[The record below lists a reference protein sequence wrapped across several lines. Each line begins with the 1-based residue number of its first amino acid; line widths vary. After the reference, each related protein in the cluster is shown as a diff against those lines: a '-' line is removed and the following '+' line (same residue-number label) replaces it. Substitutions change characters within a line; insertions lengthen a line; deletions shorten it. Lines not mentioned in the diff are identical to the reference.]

1 MRRIPRN
8 SGTLYEVGFWGPT
21 GSSAVSER
29 NAVPASAAEHPHAE
43 DGAVSPNAPMPA
55 VPAGANRV
63 IALLVVAAFVVI
75 LNETVM
81 SVALPELMVDFA
93 ISAST
98 AQWITTAFM
107 LTMAA
112 VIPVSGYL
120 LTRLPLRTVF
130 TVAMTSFLLGT
141 LLAGLAPTFLVLVF
155 GRVVQAIGTAIM
167 MPLLFTTVLNL
178 VPANRRGRTMG
189 VISIVIAVAPATGP
203 TLGGVIL
210 DLLDWRW
217 MFWVMLPIAAVTLA
231 LGVAMVRNVTET
243 FAVPLD
249 VLSVILAALGFAG
262 LVFGLSSIGSAAEGN
277 ALVAPWIPLTVGVL
291 SLAVFTWRQL
301 GLGNHAL
308 LDVRAF
314 ATPTFTISLTMMCI
328 GMMGMFGTLIVLPI
342 YLQSVLGLDAMHTG
356 LTLLPGGLLMGL
368 MGLIVGRLFDRVGAR
383 PLVIPGTAVVATA
396 LWGKTTLSADSAQV
410 TVIAWHMLLNAG
422 LSCMFSPLMTSALG
436 ALPRRMYSHGSAI
449 LSTLQQVA
457 GAAGTA
463 VFITVMTT
471 ATLAGAV
478 SGGDPAEALMTGIHN
493 AMVWGA
499 VISLV
504 ALAGSFFVRS
514 TPAEE
519 PAGR

>member
-1 MRRIPRN
+1 M
-8 SGTLYEVGFWGPT
+8 
-21 GSSAVSER
+21 
-29 NAVPASAAEHPHAE
+29 PASAAESPTATSGETTRKTAE
-43 DGAVSPNAPMPA
+43 PA
-55 VPAGANRV
+55 VPAGGTRV
-63 IALLVVAAFVVI
+63 IALLVIAAFVVI

-81 SVALPELMVDFA
+81 SVALPELMDDFA

-112 VIPVSGYL
+112 VIPISGYL

-130 TVAMTSFLLGT
+130 MIAMTSFLLGT
-141 LLAGLAPTFLVLVF
+141 LLAALAPTFPVLVA
-155 GRVVQAIGTAIM
+155 GRVVQAVGTAIM
-167 MPLLFTTVLNL
+167 MPLLFTTVLNV
-178 VPANRRGRTMG
+178 VPAHRRGRTMG

-210 DLLDWRW
+210 DALDWRW
-217 MFWVMLPIAAVTLA
+217 MFWIMLPIAAIA
-231 LGVAMVRNVTET
+231 LVLGATMIRNVTET
-243 FAVPLD
+243 RDLPLD

-277 ALVAPWIPLTVGVL
+277 ALVAPWIPLAVGVL

-301 GLGNHAL
+301 GLRDHAL

-314 ATPTFTISLTMMCI
+314 GTPTFTISLVMMCT

-356 LTLLPGGLLMGL
+356 LTLLPGGLLMGV
-368 MGLIVGRLFDRVGAR
+368 MGLIVGRLFDRFGAR
-383 PLVIPGTAVVATA
+383 PLVVPGTAVVATA
-396 LWGKTTLSADSAQV
+396 LWGMTTLTAESTQS
-410 TVIAWHMLLNAG
+410 TVIAWHMLLNGG
-422 LSCMFSPLMTSALG
+422 LSFMFSPLMTSALG
-436 ALPRRMYSHGSAI
+436 SLPRRLYSHGSAI

-471 ATLAGAV
+471 ATLAGAD
-478 SGGDPAEALMTGIHN
+478 SGAEPVAALMTGIHN

-504 ALAGSFFVRS
+504 AFAGSFFVKS
-514 TPAEE
+514 IPADEE
-519 PAGR
+519 PDVLSGERTPDEAPVH